1 MQPSSQS
8 AKPTT
13 LGALLEWTKP
23 YRETIAIVVAVTAA
37 ISGAVSW
44 TVAHFATQA
53 ELHFLECRMTNN
65 IVTQLMPVYSRE
77 FSDRVDWRMEQIMD
91 LAKRGGGTPDS
102 ISRISEL
109 KNQVDALTKD
119 QAEQAANLKKEID
132 DIARQCIQEAPNL
145 AGKP

>member
-1 MQPSSQS
+1 
-8 AKPTT
+8 
-13 LGALLEWTKP
+13 
-23 YRETIAIVVAVTAA
+23 
-37 ISGAVSW
+37 
-44 TVAHFATQA
+44 
-53 ELHFLECRMTNN
+53 MTNN